1 MSCNVDVKF
10 DSLKLTISPILNSV
24 DDKSEISISVA
35 ETLLTIWATEPLSL
49 PIIFSPNI
57 LLVSNPNPEGN
68 VNLSNVVELDDN
80 TDLSGELACAGGSCE
95 IDIDLKSLEEVNE
108 S

>member
-1 MSCNVDVKF
+1 MSCNVDDKL
-10 DSLKLTISPILNSV
+10 DSPKLTISPILNSV

-49 PIIFSPNI
+49 PTIFSPKI

-68 VNLSNVVELDDN
+68 VNLSNVGDKV
-80 TDLSGELACAGGSCE
+80 LSDSYTPIILTASGQFN
-95 IDIDLKSLEEVNE
+95 DISL
-108 S
+108 SSTRKP